1 MEKAKKTFEKLFWL
15 LLMISPALDLVNGI
29 WSYVL
34 CGGDGGMLSSLDIK
48 GLPTLS
54 PSFAV
59 RMAMLVLMV
68 AYLFLQKQWKAVLM
82 FAGIGVTW
90 VLTVGGEVLRG
101 VEFSLGAD
109 IQYITRFCY
118 CLVVLITYSSMLKQ
132 DGRSR
137 ETLQNAIDKVLAVS
151 LLVLGVGV
159 LVPYMLGMGFFT
171 YADRMGYRG
180 CRGFFYAGND
190 ISAVM
195 MLMLPVVLVGW
206 LEQKDVRKAG
216 WPWAQAVGAAM
227 GMLSMLIIG
236 TKTAFLALGVTVV
249 VMTGYGLFSG
259 LREKDWR
266 IVKRMAV
273 VILLVLALLLV
284 LMIVCEDSPLV
295 TIWKSFTVTQQLAE
309 KEDIDTALLSGRTN
323 TLDKVVAQFKEGMP
337 LTAIVGI
344 GRGSQEKIIEM
355 DLLEVLFYY
364 GILGAI
370 SMLWLY
376 LLQGVKTIIDL
387 FRNFSLRNLAVCVAL
402 GLCVGYLI
410 LAGHTL
416 FSVTAGF
423 YFAFMIVYARLFCS
437 KDGLDTEI
445 L

>member
-15 LLMISPALDLVNGI
+15 LLLISPALDMINGI
-29 WSYVL
+29 WTYLL

-48 GLPTLS
+48 NMPTLS

-68 AYLFLQKQWKAVLM
+68 AYLFLQKKWKAVLM
-82 FAGIGVTW
+82 FVAIGATW
-90 VLTVGGEVLRG
+90 VLSVGGEILRG

-118 CLVVLITYSSMLKQ
+118 CLVVLITYSTMLKN
-132 DGRSR
+132 DGRGQEKLRSS
-137 ETLQNAIDKVLAVS
+137 IDKVLSLS
-151 LLVLGVGV
+151 LLVLGLGV

-190 ISAVM
+190 ITAVM

-206 LEQKDVRKAG
+206 LEQKQVRKAG

-227 GMLSMLIIG
+227 GLLSMLIIG
-236 TKTAFLALGVTVV
+236 TKTSFLALAVTVV
-249 VMTGYGLFSG
+249 VMAGYGLFTG
-259 LREKDWR
+259 VKQKEWR
-266 IVKRMAV
+266 TLKRLAV

-284 LMIVCEDSPLV
+284 LMAVCEDSPLE
-295 TIWKSFTVTQQLAE
+295 TIWKSLSVTKEVAE
-309 KEDIDTALLSGRTN
+309 KEDVETAILSGRTN
-323 TLDKVVAQFKEGMP
+323 IMDKVLAEFKEALP
-337 LTAIVGI
+337 LSAIVGI
-344 GRGSQEKIIEM
+344 GRGSQTKLIEM
-355 DLLEVLFYY
+355 DLMEVFFYY
-364 GILGAI
+364 GILGTVT
-370 SMLWLY
+370 MLWLY
-376 LLQGVKTIIDL
+376 LVQGVKTIIDL
-387 FRNFSLRNLAVCVAL
+387 FRCFTLRNLAVCIAL
-402 GLCVGYLI
+402 GLCVGYLF

>member
-15 LLMISPALDLVNGI
+15 LLMVSPALDLVNGI
-29 WSYVL
+29 WSYTL

-59 RMAMLVLMV
+59 RMAMLMLMV
-68 AYLFLQKQWKAVLM
+68 AYIFLQKRWKAVLM
-82 FAGIGVTW
+82 FVGIGFTW
-90 VLTVGGEVLRG
+90 LLSVGGEVLRG
-101 VEFSLGAD
+101 VPFSLGAD

-118 CLVVLITYSSMLKQ
+118 CLVVLITYSTMLKN
-132 DGRSR
+132 DGRSQQKLR
-137 ETLQNAIDKVLAVS
+137 SAIDKVLAVS
-151 LLVLGVGV
+151 MLVLGLGV
-159 LVPYMLGMGFFT
+159 LVPYMLGMGFYT

-206 LEQKDVRKAG
+206 LEQTDAKKAG
-216 WPWAQAVGAAM
+216 WAWAQAVGAAM
-227 GMLSMLIIG
+227 GVLSMLIIG
-236 TKTAFLALGVTVV
+236 TKTAFLAIAATLLAMAGV
-249 VMTGYGLFSG
+249 GLYNG
-259 LREKDWR
+259 LKLKQWQVIRR
-266 IVKRMAV
+266 LAV
-273 VILLVLALLLV
+273 VLVLVLIMLLL
-284 LMIVCEDSPLV
+284 LMLVCEGSPLE
-295 TIWKSFTVTQQLAE
+295 TIWKSLVVTQQLAE
-309 KEDIDTALLSGRTN
+309 KEDIDTALLSGRT
-323 TLDKVVAQFKEGMP
+323 DIVAEVIADFKEGLP
-337 LTAIVGI
+337 ITAIVGI
-344 GRGSQEKIIEM
+344 GRGSQEKLIEM
-355 DLLEVLFYY
+355 DLLEVFFYY
-364 GILGAI
+364 GILGVC

-376 LLQGVKTIIDL
+376 LLQGVKAIIDL
-387 FRNFSLRNLAVCVAL
+387 FRCFSLRNLAVCVAL
-402 GLCVGYLI
+402 GLCVGYLF

-423 YFAFMIVYARLFCS
+423 YFAVMIVYARLFCS